1 MTEKRFSERLKRTP
15 TAPGVYRMHS
25 DSGEILYVGKASNL
39 RNRLR
44 SYFVKS
50 SHTDA
55 KVKTLVKI
63 LADFD
68 FIVTESEQEA
78 LILECNL
85 IKEHQPRFNSRLK
98 DDKSY
103 PFIKIDTTED
113 FPQVYITR
121 NVQKGSGARYFGPFA
136 SAGSVRRTL
145 SLLKKLFPYRSCT
158 KTITGNDTRACL
170 DYHIKRCAGPCIGA
184 ADKNEY
190 SEIIDQVSLFL
201 EGNTGQIVKALRT
214 RMKES
219 AENLEFEKA
228 AALRDQ
234 VTAIDKVNEGQKVL
248 SLNSQ
253 NMDIIGCAQW
263 LSEAWV
269 EAFFIRKGKLI
280 GRDNYLM
287 HVGEEDD
294 LPSIQTAFIK
304 QFYGVTPYVPPLIV
318 TQYPVNQ
325 DIDSLL
331 AFLSE
336 KRQATV
342 RFATPKRGDR
352 KKLVD
357 MVVDNASRGMDQ
369 LKITRFSESGRD
381 DTAMGELQEAL
392 NLPALPR
399 RIECYDISN
408 IQGTNAVG
416 SMVVFEN
423 GNPKSRDYRR
433 FQIKT
438 IQGVDDYSM
447 MREMLTR
454 RFKRLV
460 SPDNQFESGP
470 SSSSKNSSWTEQP
483 DLVLIDGGKGHLSS
497 ALQVFLELGIH
508 DIPLAS
514 LAKENEELFV
524 PQTPEPIVLS
534 RNSNGLFL
542 VQRARDEAHRFAI
555 TYHRKKRAKTTIRS
569 SLDMIPGVGPKRRK
583 HLLRKFG
590 SVKNLK
596 SAKTTEI
603 ASTPGITLKLAE
615 KIKAYI

>member
-234 VTAIDKVNEGQKVL
+234 ITAIDKVNEGQKVL

-423 GNPKSRDYRR
+423 GSPKSRDYRR

-438 IQGVDDYSM
+438 VQGVDDYSM

-454 RFKRLV
+454 RFRRLV
-460 SPDNQFESGP
+460 SPDNQIESGT

-590 SVKNLK
+590 SVKNLR

-603 ASTPGITLKLAE
+603 ASTPGITLKLEE

>member
-1 MTEKRFSERLKRTP
+1 MTERRFSERLKRIP
-15 TAPGVYRMHS
+15 TSPGVYRMHS

-44 SYFVKS
+44 SYFGKS
-50 SHTDA
+50 SHIDL

-63 LADFD
+63 LSDFD

-121 NVQKGSGARYFGPFA
+121 NVQKDSGARYFGPFA

-158 KTITGNDTRACL
+158 KTITGNDDRACL
-170 DYHIKRCAGPCIGA
+170 DYHIKRCVGPCIGA

-234 VTAIDKVNEGQKVL
+234 ITAIDKVNEGQKVL
-248 SLNSQ
+248 SLNSK
-253 NMDIIGCAQW
+253 NLDIIGCAQW
-263 LSEAWV
+263 LSETWIEV
-269 EAFFIRKGKLI
+269 FFIRKGKLI

-294 LPSIQTAFIK
+294 LPSIQTAFIE

-318 TQYPVNQ
+318 TQYPVSQ
-325 DIDSLL
+325 DNDSLL
-331 AFLSE
+331 TFLSE
-336 KRQATV
+336 KRQGTV
-342 RFATPKRGDR
+342 RFTTPKRGER

-381 DTAMGELQEAL
+381 DTAMNELQEAL
-392 NLPALPR
+392 NLPAIPR

-423 GNPKSRDYRR
+423 GSPNTRDYRR

-438 IQGVDDYSM
+438 VHGVDDYSM

-454 RFKRLV
+454 RFRRLV
-460 SPDNQFESGP
+460 NPDKQSATDT
-470 SSSSKNSSWTEQP
+470 SSSSKNSSWMEQP

-497 ALQVFLELGIH
+497 ALQVFLELGIQ
-508 DIPLAS
+508 DIPIAS

-524 PQTPEPIVLS
+524 PQTPEPIVLP

-590 SVKNLK
+590 SVRNLS
-596 SAKTTEI
+596 SAHASEI
-603 ASTPGITLKLAE
+603 ASTPGITMKLAE
-615 KIKAYI
+615 KIKLYI

>member
-234 VTAIDKVNEGQKVL
+234 ITAIDKVNEGQKVL

-423 GNPKSRDYRR
+423 GSPKSRDYRR

-438 IQGVDDYSM
+438 VQGVDDYSM

-454 RFKRLV
+454 RFRRLV
-460 SPDNQFESGP
+460 SPDNQIESGT